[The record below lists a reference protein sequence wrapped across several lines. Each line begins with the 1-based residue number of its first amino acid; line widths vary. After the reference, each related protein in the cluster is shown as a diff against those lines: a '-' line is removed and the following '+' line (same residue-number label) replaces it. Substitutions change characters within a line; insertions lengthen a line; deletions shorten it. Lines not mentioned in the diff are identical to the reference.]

1 MTTWGGPVAVHAAPR
16 MPRSRFA
23 EQLEQ
28 EPDQA
33 PELSS
38 AAEAEASA
46 FQASMEQAARWAASL
61 CWGL

>member
-1 MTTWGGPVAVHAAPR
+1 MAVHAAPR
-16 MPRSRFA
+16 AQRSRFA

-38 AAEAEASA
+38 DADAEASA
-46 FQASMEQAARWAASL
+46 FQASMEQAARSAS
-61 CWGL
+61 